1 MKQKKSIKKSIV
13 MIGGGDQ
20 SIFLRVNKGEKVR
33 IGSSY
38 VIAGETYE
46 ENKLRHEKRLDDIVK
61 QTKKM
66 EKKHTKDTIRK
77 EKIRILKQKLS
88 ELLHIK
94 NNASSTPYKIQ
105 KLNWIFNEIE
115 ENNMLT
121 IDENGIIQKSEN
133 IGLIISYDNPEE
145 IDNQLIGLHVSSL
158 IDLIKEYGNDPNFGL
173 IIPSSS
179 YMFFDYYKDIYKE
192 TDINKIFPNVIE
204 YNNDIKKKGPV
215 KTLGPKPNKERN

>member
-1 MKQKKSIKKSIV
+1 MKRKKNIEKSIV

-20 SIFLRVNKGEKVR
+20 SIFIKVNKGEKVR
-33 IGSSY
+33 AGDSY
-38 VIAGETYE
+38 IIAGETYE
-46 ENKLRHEKRLDDIVK
+46 ENKLRYEKRLDDIVK
-61 QTKKM
+61 QTEKM
-66 EKKHTKDTIRK
+66 NKKHTKDTIRK

-121 IDENGIIQKSEN
+121 IDENGIIEKSEN
-133 IGLIISYDNPEE
+133 IGLIISYDNPQE
-145 IDNQLIGLHVSSL
+145 IDNQLIGQHVSSL

-204 YNNDIKKKGPV
+204 YNKDIKKKGPV
-215 KTLGPKPNKERN
+215 KKLGTKTNRNK

>member
-1 MKQKKSIKKSIV
+1 MKRKKNIEKSIV

-20 SIFLRVNKGEKVR
+20 SIFIKVNKGEKVR
-33 IGSSY
+33 VGDSY
-38 VIAGETYE
+38 IIAGETVE
-46 ENKLRHEKRLDDIVK
+46 ENKLRHEKRLNDICK
-61 QTKKM
+61 QTEKM

-121 IDENGIIQKSEN
+121 IDENGIIEKSEN
-133 IGLIISYDNPEE
+133 IGLIILYDNPEE

-204 YNNDIKKKGPV
+204 YNKDIKKKRPV
-215 KTLGPKPNKERN
+215 KILGTKSKNNK

>member
-1 MKQKKSIKKSIV
+1 MKRKKNIEKSIV

-20 SIFLRVNKGEKVR
+20 SIFIKVNKGEKVR
-33 IGSSY
+33 VGDSY
-38 VIAGETYE
+38 IIAGETYE
-46 ENKLRHEKRLDDIVK
+46 ENKIRHEKRLDDIVK
-61 QTKKM
+61 QTEKM

-94 NNASSTPYKIQ
+94 NNVSSTPYKIQ

-121 IDENGIIQKSEN
+121 IDENGIIEKSEN

-158 IDLIKEYGNDPNFGL
+158 IDLIKEYGDDPNFGL

-179 YMFFDYYKDIYKE
+179 YIFFDYYKDIYKE

-204 YNNDIKKKGPV
+204 YNKDIKKKGPV
-215 KTLGPKPNKERN
+215 KTLGTKSKNNK

>member
-1 MKQKKSIKKSIV
+1 MKRKKNIEKSIV

-38 VIAGETYE
+38 VIAGETVE
-46 ENKLRHEKRLDDIVK
+46 ENKLRHEKRLNDICK
-61 QTKKM
+61 QTEKM

-94 NNASSTPYKIQ
+94 NNVSSTSYKIQ

-115 ENNMLT
+115 EKNILVIN
-121 IDENGIIQKSEN
+121 ENGIIEKSEN
-133 IGLIISYDNPEE
+133 IGLIISYDNPQE
-145 IDNQLIGLHVSSL
+145 IDNQLIGQHVSSL
-158 IDLIKEYGNDPNFGL
+158 IDLIKEYGKNPIFGS
-173 IIPSSS
+173 IIPSAS
-179 YMFFDYYKDIYKE
+179 YMFFDYYKGIYKE
-192 TDINKIFPNVIE
+192 TYINKIFPNVIE
-204 YNNDIKKKGPV
+204 YNNSVKEKEAVKK
-215 KTLGPKPNKERN
+215 LGTKSKK